1 MLRMFT
7 ISWFALFIVFSPAS
21 ADEVIRIFAFGDSLT
36 AGYGLAPQDGFTAQL
51 ETHLKDQGL
60 NAQVINAGVSGDT
73 SSGGRARLAWVV
85 DALEAKPDLAILELG
100 ANDGLR
106 GIDPAVT
113 RKNLDAMIEA
123 FQARDIPILLTGMLA
138 PPNLGPDYESEFNTM
153 YPELAKD
160 HDVALYPFFLDGVAA
175 NPELNQEDGIHPN
188 EHGVDIIVERLT
200 PYILRSLG
208 KSGHISN

>member
-7 ISWFALFIVFSPAS
+7 ISWFALFIAFSPAS
-21 ADEVIRIFAFGDSLT
+21 AEDATRIFAFGDSLT
-36 AGYGLAPQDGFTAQL
+36 AGYGLAPQDGFTARL
-51 ETHLKDQGL
+51 EAHLKSEGL

-73 SSGGRARLAWVV
+73 SSGGQARLAWVV

-106 GIDPAVT
+106 GIDPSVT
-113 RKNLDAMIEA
+113 RKNLTAMIEA
-123 FQARDIPILLTGMLA
+123 FQTRDIPVLLTGMLA
-138 PPNLGPDYESEFNTM
+138 PPNLGPEYESEFNAM

-160 HDVALYPFFLDGVAA
+160 HDIALYPFFLDGVAA
-175 NPELNQEDGIHPN
+175 NPDLNQEDGIHPN
-188 EHGVDIIVERLT
+188 EQGVDIIVERIT
-200 PYILRSLG
+200 PYILRSLD